1 MELNERKLKILKSIV
16 DEYIDHGEPVGSKHL
31 IEYGN
36 FSLSSATI
44 RNEMS
49 DLEEMGYLDKPHA
62 SAGRIPS
69 GSAYRLYVDELM
81 REYRASKEQLDLLAE
96 LTRFKSDELD
106 SIVTRARKV
115 MSHMTNCAALTIEDK
130 NTACTVERFDTLL
143 IDRTSMLLVMILPD
157 GTVHT
162 KHVVTGIPVNTADA
176 AVIKNALNVS
186 LAGKPLGSISFPE
199 IMKLEEQF
207 GDLCVLVNPLLRIAY
222 DAASGG
228 GRSVEVDGIANLL
241 SYPEFRSVER
251 VKDILGLLET
261 DGEALK
267 RLLPVSSADAGTD
280 SLKVYIG
287 DEGENEGL
295 NDASIVFC
303 SMPVGRKNTIFGIL
317 GPRRMNYKK
326 ATVALTRLA
335 QTMQSLSDSAE
346 SEMRNTDGFPQGISP
361 GTDSV

>member
-31 IEYGN
+31 LEYGN

-62 SAGRIPS
+62 SAGRVPS

-81 REYRASKEQLDLLAE
+81 REYKASKEQLDLLAE

-106 SIVTRARKV
+106 SIVSRARKV
-115 MSHMTNCAALTIEDK
+115 MSRMTNYASLTVDQTPGE
-130 NTACTVERFDTLL
+130 CVVERFDTLV
-143 IDRTSMLLVMILPD
+143 IDKSSMLLVMILPD
-157 GTVHT
+157 GSVNT
-162 KHVVTGIPVNTADA
+162 KHVATGLPINAADA
-176 AVIKNALNVS
+176 ATIKNALNLN
-186 LAGKPLGSISFPE
+186 LAGKPLGNVSLPD

-207 GDLCVLVNPLLRIAY
+207 GDLRTLVNPLLRIAY
-222 DAASGG
+222 EASAGG
-228 GRSVEVDGIANLL
+228 DGNNVEVDGITNLL
-241 SYPEFRSVER
+241 SYPEFKNVER

-261 DGEALK
+261 DGAGLK
-267 RLLPVSSADAGTD
+267 EILPAAVDASPD
-280 SLKVYIG
+280 NRLKVYIG
-287 DEGENEGL
+287 DDEENSGL
-295 NDASIVFC
+295 SDASIVFC
-303 SMPVGRKNTIFGIL
+303 SLPVGRKNTIFGIL

-335 QTMQSLSDSAE
+335 QTMQSFSDQADNAGGS
-346 SEMRNTDGFPQGISP
+346 
-361 GTDSV
+361 GTVIKTKSDEEKP

>member
-31 IEYGN
+31 LEYGN

-62 SAGRIPS
+62 SAGRVPS

-81 REYRASKEQLDLLAE
+81 REYKTSKEQLDLLAE

-106 SIVTRARKV
+106 GIVSRARKV
-115 MSHMTNCAALTIEDK
+115 MSRMTNYASLTVDQTPGE
-130 NTACTVERFDTLL
+130 CVVERFDTLV
-143 IDRTSMLLVMILPD
+143 IDKASILLVMVMPD
-157 GTVHT
+157 GSVNT
-162 KHVVTGIPVNTADA
+162 KHIATGLPVNAADA
-176 AVIKNALNVS
+176 AVIKNALNLS
-186 LAGKPLGSISFPE
+186 LAGKPLGNVSLPD

-207 GDLCVLVNPLLRIAY
+207 GDLRALVNPLLRIAY
-222 DAASGG
+222 EAAAGDDG
-228 GRSVEVDGIANLL
+228 HSVEVDGITNLL
-241 SYPEFRSVER
+241 SYPEFKDVER

-261 DGEALK
+261 DGAGLK
-267 RLLPVSSADAGTD
+267 ELLPAAVDTSSCDNR
-280 SLKVYIG
+280 LKVYIG
-287 DEGENEGL
+287 DDEENSGL
-295 NDASIVFC
+295 SDASIVFC
-303 SMPVGRKNTIFGIL
+303 SLPVGRKNTIFGIL

-335 QTMQSLSDSAE
+335 QTMKSLSDRA
-346 SEMRNTDGFPQGISP
+346 DGTEAPATEAVP
-361 GTDSV
+361 KPDDEKP